1 MKKNKK
7 NENLM
12 IMNSDSDKK
21 RQFWKN
27 RYFWISAGFSFFW
40 ILFMFHYLG
49 NSGWWQ
55 NRFNMT
61 PAELSGGLG
70 GLALPMVVF
79 WLVCAYFDR
88 TDQLESEARLLK
100 NYLNELVYPTEE
112 GAIYTRTLTDALRL
126 QIKEFRTVFQ
136 EVNDETQEVRDD
148 LKRWVRDLSAII
160 KHANTKTI
168 ASIREIGRH
177 IQNIAQASELATQQ
191 ANKASAV
198 FSEQATILER
208 VVGGT
213 VQATTEL
220 SQTLSSNAADIR
232 TLVQEVNNINIQ
244 TSQSIAKSEQI
255 MMNLSQ
261 NSEKIEESINLY
273 ENSAR
278 QQNARLFGNLEK
290 VLSVFRAH
298 GDLLEQEVNRTT
310 SRLAVIEKALKEQ
323 ASEMIKTADSAIQK
337 TDEVNVIFNATK
349 DELKE
354 ALVSFQSEAATI
366 VGQIEKAGK
375 KMNTV
380 PVVQGIRTGD
390 MLKEANT
397 ILTRLQDFSVDMA
410 HVFTPKSEEEL
421 WERYYN
427 GDKTVFMRHIKSEIS
442 SGKFKKMKEL
452 YESNIGFRDSV
463 DKYMAAFE
471 NITQIADKGD
481 ESKLMM
487 SIVIGSD
494 AGRLYMVLADVL
506 KGKI

>member
-7 NENLM
+7 DNLM
-12 IMNSDSDKK
+12 LLNADSEKK
-21 RQFWKN
+21 RLWWQNK
-27 RYFWISAGFSFFW
+27 YFWISAGFSFFW
-40 ILFMFHYLG
+40 IIFMIHYLSV
-49 NSGWWQ
+49 SGWWQ

-88 TDQLESEARLLK
+88 TEQLESEARLLK

-126 QIKEFRTVFQ
+126 QIKEFRSVFQ
-136 EVNDETQEVRDD
+136 EVNNETQEVRED

-177 IQNIAQASELATQQ
+177 IQSIAQATELATQQ
-191 ANKASAV
+191 ASKASGV

-208 VVGGT
+208 IVGGT

-220 SQTLSSNAADIR
+220 SQSLGSNAADIR
-232 TLVQEVNNINIQ
+232 ALVQEVNNINMQ
-244 TSQSIAKSEQI
+244 TTQSVAKSEQV
-255 MMNLSQ
+255 MLGLSQ
-261 NSEKIEESINLY
+261 NSAKIEETINLY

-298 GDLLEQEVNRTT
+298 GDLLEQEVAKTA
-310 SRLAVIEKALKEQ
+310 SRLEAVEKALKNQ
-323 ASEMIKTADSAIQK
+323 ASDMLKTADSAIQK
-337 TDEVNVIFNATK
+337 TDEANVIFNATK
-349 DELKE
+349 EELKD

-375 KMNTV
+375 KMNAV
-380 PVVQGIRTGD
+380 PVVQTIRTGD
-390 MLKEANT
+390 MLKEANG
-397 ILTRLQDFSVDMA
+397 ILNRLQEFSVDMA
-410 HVFTPKSEEEL
+410 HLFSPKAEEEL

-452 YESNIGFRDSV
+452 YENNIGFRDSV

-506 KGKI
+506 KGKN